1 MDLSEKLKEARAL
14 AGITQEQAA
23 EKLYVSRQ
31 TISNWENGKTY
42 PDIISVVKMS
52 DLYGVSLD
60 RLLKDEKTAGEN
72 ENATDEAAGVSDY
85 VGYLNNSANSAKKNK
100 KLYEL
105 ILFAGYITIWI
116 STLLLFW
123 VGGLSENAL
132 GFSILFF
139 MGVLPISGFSCALCI
154 GINNLFG
161 HYKWLSLPFFGVMVA
176 LAEYLTFSLANMIA
190 FDKINYIGWS
200 EIEEGLLYGMLSA
213 ALGMGIGFGVYIIKR
228 RMRRK
233 RSERSGC
240 DTEGDEQ

>member
-1 MDLSEKLKEARAL
+1 MDLSEKLKEARAE

-60 RLLKDEKTAGEN
+60 RLLKDEKTAD

-85 VGYLNNSANSAKKNK
+85 VSYLNNSANSARKNK

-123 VGGLSENAL
+123 VGGLSKNAL

-139 MGVLPISGFSCALCI
+139 MGVLPISGFSCAFCI
-154 GINNLFG
+154 GKNNFFG
-161 HYKWLSLPFFGVMVA
+161 HYKWLFLPFFGVMVA

-190 FDKINYIGWS
+190 SDKINYIGWS
-200 EIEEGLLYGMLSA
+200 QIEEGLLYGMLPA

-233 RSERSGC
+233 RSEKSGC
-240 DTEGDEQ
+240 DKEGDTQ